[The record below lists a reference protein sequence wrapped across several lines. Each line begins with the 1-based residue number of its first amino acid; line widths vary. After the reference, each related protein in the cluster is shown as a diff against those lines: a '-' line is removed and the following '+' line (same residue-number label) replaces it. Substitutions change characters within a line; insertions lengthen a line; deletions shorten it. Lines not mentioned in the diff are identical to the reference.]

1 MKLNLIS
8 KALLVALSATSL
20 VACNSDS
27 SNDNTGQQPVADL
40 QFSFGLENTKE
51 IANNNN
57 IPMPNDLYFIGEDGS
72 TRNSNIIIFGCGSAE
87 SGPNN
92 DGNEDPENI
101 ENATKCSL
109 EDLDG
114 WSTTAPFTLPMSG
127 DVDQLDISTFA
138 KSIHIFEKRSVPIP
152 GYSEL
157 KYDEDFTVRVTKFN
171 HLQILPLKPLSPN
184 TQHILAITKD
194 LASTSGDIVKP
205 ADSFNILLQ
214 DDTPES
220 PYKEAVNSLFTKLDN
235 EKITTKTVLYIAGIK
250 TQSIGEILTNLAQNP
265 DADVAGIKSS
275 DIPEEH
281 LVGAGLPPAVLDGIV
296 GGIVGGI
303 IGVPDVD
310 PNFCESSIGDG
321 LFVECV
327 RKLQAAVTLPYYLD
341 DSTAITSANCKAD
354 TNNQDNAKFWFN
366 IDGINVANNESYFE
380 SYRYTNTA
388 EGCPSLHSS
397 WTLTSGRTP
406 KPDNQG
412 VTQELAVQ
420 VVLPNPDRTPM
431 PTNGWPVVIFSHGI
445 TAAKEFGNGGMLL
458 LDNFVQAELANQ
470 GYAVLAIDHPL
481 HNSRAVDLNDDGIYD
496 INVSQSLRGLFPG
509 HDEADV
515 KNFLKADSLLTSRDN
530 LRQSIADLINLR
542 ASITNGFTLTNPAI
556 PSFDQLD
563 NDNVYVMGH
572 SMGSIAAASFSG
584 IVEKTPTEIK
594 GAILANPGAG
604 IAGILMN
611 SVWLGY
617 SEVPPA
623 IKALPEFR
631 LRMAKELGLATDD
644 SDETLAAVRAYA
656 EQNPS
661 EYKQTSDK
669 ISPEYFSE
677 FQYLMQ
683 AVVDTVD
690 PLNYTEALQ
699 DKPILSLTVAGSVSE
714 QPALKDIQ
722 GGFLTTADQT
732 VPIKVELDGQTTY
745 EVCNKMSAG
754 AVASQDMGC
763 FNGSSAKPYY
773 SLDNTEFPLSGA
785 EPLETQLGLRNV
797 LNSTDRSYTRFLTG
811 THNIGAGTLTGSE
824 TEGNADYASVD
835 SAATELTIQA
845 ASFVEYSLG
854 SDGEYVQGSNRV
866 APENLTIIEIEKQ

>member
-1 MKLNLIS
+1 M
-8 KALLVALSATSL
+8 
-20 VACNSDS
+20 
-27 SNDNTGQQPVADL
+27 TGDI
-40 QFSFGLENTKE
+40 T
-51 IANNNN
+51 
-57 IPMPNDLYFIGEDGS
+57 
-72 TRNSNIIIFGCGSAE
+72 
-87 SGPNN
+87 
-92 DGNEDPENI
+92 
-101 ENATKCSL
+101 
-109 EDLDG
+109 
-114 WSTTAPFTLPMSG
+114 
-127 DVDQLDISTFA
+127 QLDINTFA
-138 KSIHIFEKRSVPIP
+138 DSIHIFTKGSLLLP
-152 GYSEL
+152 GPDYSEL
-157 KYDEDFTVRVTKFN
+157 KYDKDFTVRITEFN
-171 HLQILPLKPLSPN
+171 HLQILPLKPLDSN
-184 TQHILAITKD
+184 TGYILAITD
-194 LASTSGDIVKP
+194 SLMTTSGEKVERATAFDSLLTQTPSDDLSIAYKTQIDGLIVKLV
-205 ADSFNILLQ
+205 DQS
-214 DDTPES
+214 
-220 PYKEAVNSLFTKLDN
+220 
-235 EKITTKTVLYIAGIK
+235 ITTDNVLYIAGIQ
-250 TQSIGEILTNLAQNP
+250 TQSIGKTLTNLAETP
-265 DADVAGIKSS
+265 DADAAGITSN

-281 LVGAGLPPAVLDGIV
+281 LVGAGLPPSALDSIV

-303 IGVPDVD
+303 IGVPNVD

-327 RKLQAAVTLPYYLD
+327 RKLQATVTLPYYLA
-341 DSTAITSANCKAD
+341 DSTAITSDNCQANE
-354 TNNQDNAKFWFN
+354 NNKNDAEFWFN
-366 IDGINVANNESYFE
+366 IDGINVAENESYFE
-380 SYRYTNTA
+380 SYRYTK
-388 EGCPSLHSS
+388 EGCAPLYSS
-397 WTLTSGRTP
+397 WGTEKRGSDRI
-406 KPDNQG
+406 KPDMPIITN
-412 VTQELAVQ
+412 TQELAVQ

-470 GYAVLAIDHPL
+470 GYAVIAIDHPL
-481 HNSRAVDLNDDGIYD
+481 HNTRAVDLNDDGIYD

-509 HDEADV
+509 HDEADI

-542 ASITNGFTLTNPAI
+542 ATIKNGLTYQDAGI
-556 PSFDQLD
+556 ATSAQLD

-572 SMGSIAAASFSG
+572 SVGSIAAASFSG

-656 EQNPS
+656 EQNPA
-661 EYKQTSDK
+661 EYKKKSDK

-690 PLNYTEALQ
+690 PLNYTDVLQ
-699 DKPILSLTVAGSVSE
+699 SKPILSLTVAGSVSE

-722 GGFLTTADQT
+722 GSFLTTADQT

-754 AVASQDMGC
+754 AVASKDMGC